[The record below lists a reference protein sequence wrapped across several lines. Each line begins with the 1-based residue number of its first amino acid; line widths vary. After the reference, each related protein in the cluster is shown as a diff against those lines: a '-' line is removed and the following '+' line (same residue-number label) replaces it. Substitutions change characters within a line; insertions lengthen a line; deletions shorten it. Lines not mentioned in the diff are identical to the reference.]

1 MKLLLLFLSLLFT
14 GAVPSKDSGGKAS
27 HATHRKASF
36 RLANPLVKLARCSG
50 DASCRACS
58 NCNYCGHCAGG
69 GGTCGV
75 CAPSAPRRTYRSPS
89 RTSTKISRSYR
100 GGGSGSVSRPAP
112 SKVEIGVSGDYYVA
126 ATTLNLRAA
135 PSADSSVVRVLER
148 NDVVTVRE
156 LTNAKWVKVSTT
168 TMDGD
173 VEGYLSRAYLSET
186 ETY

>member
-14 GAVPSKDSGGKAS
+14 GVIPSNDGGGKAS
-27 HATHRKASF
+27 HSTHRKASF
-36 RLANPLVKLARCSG
+36 RLANPLAKLARCSG

-75 CAPSAPRRTYRSPS
+75 CAPSTLRRTYRSPS
-89 RTSTKISRSYR
+89 RTATKTSRSYR
-100 GGGSGSVSRPAP
+100 GGDSGNVSAPTP
-112 SKVEIGVSGDYYVA
+112 SKVELDVSGDYYVA

-135 PSADSSVVRVLER
+135 PSADSAVVRVLER
-148 NDVVTVRE
+148 NDVVTVQE

-168 TMDGD
+168 TAEGEA
-173 VEGYLSRAYLSET
+173 EGYLSRAYLSET